1 MSEKDKQKL
10 AAERMYFIRDYLAA
24 IVDLECK
31 L

>member
-1 MSEKDKQKL
+1 L

-31 L
+31 LWTI